1 MSTPDSRLSRLS
13 LEEMPP
19 TTRAQARTASQA
31 TSSKG
36 PDQAESSSDPESDSD
51 VSDLDDDDDEIP
63 TVVRSPTKLI
73 YNLDQLSERRRAT
86 VRDVFS
92 EPPKIALQRCRRIDN
107 TYAFQMTELVTRSIR
122 IRAPDSG
129 SPRLSCTCGQED
141 APCAHLVWLL
151 DQLQK
156 QTLYGHDDGKP
167 LNMTAEGFAEEMG
180 DPFQKIADYHLDVL
194 ADGLHCQVV
203 VDPGAYPDEE
213 LNRHRVLEARELL
226 SSIYGVDPDDFR
238 PDIFTHPAP
247 GTKVLKRHDLDCTV
261 FRMLLDNH
269 HFFHYFLS
277 LSRSADPINDAFR
290 KLAQRVDH
298 VLRDLDAYSS
308 QAASSAATTATAQ
321 SAEPHT
327 DVSWAA
333 RHLVGT
339 VGLIKSAI
347 YNRDRPPQLHER
359 LSAART
365 LVHILAAVV
374 ARNRDAHPGPSRRSR
389 NLYLNLVGDRDQDFV
404 VAELNLLPPEAA
416 NAFLHT
422 LEAVHDQIGL
432 HGAPASYVAKLR
444 ALLAR
449 LRTSTAGAGAGSK
462 RHGKGQGTHRASKRM
477 K

>member
-1 MSTPDSRLSRLS
+1 MSAPVSRLSRLS
-13 LEEMPP
+13 LKEMHP
-19 TTRAQARTASQA
+19 TARAQARTASQA
-31 TSSKG
+31 TSSQD
-36 PDQAESSSDPESDSD
+36 PDQEESSSDPESDSD
-51 VSDLDDDDDEIP
+51 VSDLDGDETP

-73 YNLDQLSERRRAT
+73 YNLEQLSERRRAA

-129 SPRLSCTCGQED
+129 SPRLSCTCGEED
-141 APCAHLVWLL
+141 APCSHLVWLL

-156 QTLYGHDDGKP
+156 QTLYDHDDGKP
-167 LNMTAEGFAEEMG
+167 LTMTAEGFAEEMG

-203 VDPGAYPDEE
+203 VEPGAYSDEE
-213 LNRHRVLEARELL
+213 MDRHRVLESRELL
-226 SSIYGVDPDDFR
+226 SSIHGMDPEDFR
-238 PDIFTHPAP
+238 PDIFINPEP
-247 GTKVLKRHDLDCTV
+247 GTKVLRRHDLDCTV

-277 LSRSADPINDAFR
+277 LSRSTDPVNDPFR
-290 KLAQRVDH
+290 KIAQRVDH
-298 VLRDLDAYSS
+298 VLRDLDAYSAQS
-308 QAASSAATTATAQ
+308 SSSATTTTA
-321 SAEPHT
+321 EPPA

-339 VGLIKSAI
+339 VRLIKSAI
-347 YNRDRPPQLHER
+347 YDRDHPPQLHEK
-359 LSAART
+359 LSAVRT

-374 ARNRDAHPGPSRRSR
+374 ARNRDVHPGPSRRSR
-389 NLYLNLVGDRDQDFV
+389 NLYLNLIGDHDQDFV

-416 NAFLHT
+416 SAFLHT

-432 HGAPASYVAKLR
+432 HGAPASYVTKLR

-449 LRTSTAGAGAGSK
+449 LRTSTAGAGAGLK
-462 RHGKGQGTHRASKRM
+462 RHGKGQGTHRGSKRM